1 MLGRNMI
8 VGEYAWIT
16 GFGGIDGIRWT
27 DWNVIREDMLCLP
40 EMWLLIITSDEND
53 VKFFC

>member
-40 EMWLLIITSDEND
+40 EMWLLIITSDGMM
-53 VKFFC
+53 